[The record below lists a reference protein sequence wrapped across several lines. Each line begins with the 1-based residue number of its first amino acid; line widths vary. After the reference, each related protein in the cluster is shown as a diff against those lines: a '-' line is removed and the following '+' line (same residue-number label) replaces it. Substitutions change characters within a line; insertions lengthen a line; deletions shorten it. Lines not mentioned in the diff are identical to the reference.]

1 MTKSVTKDLIKSV
14 GFEECEKLEQGWIIE
29 GKKF

>member
-14 GFEECEKLEQGWIIE
+14 GFEECEKLEQE
-29 GKKF
+29 FFVLF